1 MEFKIDL
8 KSKSLILIKKQFK
21 KREKEKAGEK

>member
-21 KREKEKAGEK
+21 KKETEKAGEK